1 MFLIVHENKPFFW
14 KNCDLAKKINSFY
27 FRLSD
32 DLENYD
38 CLKNWLYLHMMVLKI
53 CNEKWNFN
61 CNGIMWLPVEKFG
74 SGISEKMFLLFYLS
88 SWEIMIFLPC
98 FVCHIV
104 CKCLIHRV
112 SCLENKKIDTN
123 SKSQLG
129 LCLAKFSFVLGL
141 KKGIYLSHMYMTCW
155 MVIGF

>member
-1 MFLIVHENKPFFW
+1 MKTNHFFGKIVTWPKKLIHFISAYQMIWKIMTAWKIGFIFTWWFW
-14 KNCDLAKKINSFY
+14 RYA
-27 FRLSD
+27 
-32 DLENYD
+32 
-38 CLKNWLYLHMMVLKI
+38 
-53 CNEKWNFN
+53 NEKWNFN

-155 MVIGF
+155 MVIWF